1 MTKVVGAGTVS
12 DTKPLT
18 GGTYTNVGTSGINPL
33 SFLNSIIPGA
43 DVLTGG
49 LIGALGGFLNK
60 GNALGNTGYGVN
72 RLEDPITT
80 RALAQM
86 DVNRDRMMN
95 QNPEAQRKM
104 TEGRLMGNQAAAMAA
119 GLGASAGMNA
129 NANLGGDAAMPMA
142 GALRNNAAAMTAAAP
157 YAQAM
162 AQNDQAAMQ
171 NRMAQDQSLQQL
183 SNEYGNQAAHVNLIA
198 ASNAQPNDL
207 SSRIRRSLLGLN
219 EGATIFGNLADS
231 KKGSATLK
239 TEEIS

>member
-1 MTKVVGAGTVS
+1 
-12 DTKPLT
+12 
-18 GGTYTNVGTSGINPL
+18 
-33 SFLNSIIPGA
+33 
-43 DVLTGG
+43 
-49 LIGALGGFLNK
+49 
-60 GNALGNTGYGVN
+60 
-72 RLEDPITT
+72 
-80 RALAQM
+80 
-86 DVNRDRMMN
+86 MMN
-95 QNPEAQRKM
+95 QNPESQRKM

-183 SNEYGNQAAHVNLIA
+183 SNEYGNQAGHVNLIA

-231 KKGSATLK
+231 KKGSGSLETK
-239 TEEIS
+239 EVK